1 MSTIAFLGL
10 GHMGGPMAA
19 NLVKAGHAVRGFD
32 PVPAACEHARSEGV
46 AIAPSAVEAVTGADV
61 VKTVVISKATRDLRS
76 RLMPS
81 SSVQAK
87 MGVDELKQL
96 QQFVDL
102 LDKCMMLD
110 PVRRISPREALL
122 HPFVT
127 GQRAA

>member
-1 MSTIAFLGL
+1 MLLLQQETKGKLPHRMIKKAQLGAMHFDENNQFL
-10 GHMGGPMAA
+10 
-19 NLVKAGHAVRGFD
+19 
-32 PVPAACEHARSEGV
+32 
-46 AIAPSAVEAVTGADV
+46 SAETDRITGADV

>member
-1 MSTIAFLGL
+1 
-10 GHMGGPMAA
+10 
-19 NLVKAGHAVRGFD
+19 
-32 PVPAACEHARSEGV
+32 
-46 AIAPSAVEAVTGADV
+46 
-61 VKTVVISKATRDLRS
+61 
-76 RLMPS
+76 
-81 SSVQAK
+81 VQAR

-127 GQRAA
+127 GQHAQH